1 MTLEQLLAVARD
13 IAGAAA
19 ELHRAGI
26 AHGDM
31 YAHNIL
37 VPKSEE
43 AAEGAASGAAG
54 QGGSK
59 TQGQQ
64 GRPAAIL
71 SDLGAAFFYCDEKTK
86 SDETS
91 RLVERIEALAFGH
104 FLGELVSICRWEV
117 SETKRLMEV
126 GKIVT
131 ECGVARVADRPG
143 FDGIVARLAAV

>member
-1 MTLEQLLAVARD
+1 MEQLLAVARD
-13 IAGAAA
+13 VAGAAA

-26 AHGDM
+26 THGDM

-37 VPKSEE
+37 VPKSGATEE
-43 AAEGAASGAAG
+43 AAVGGTAG
-54 QGGSK
+54 QGSK
-59 TQGQQ
+59 PQGQEG

-71 SDLGAAFFYCDEKTK
+71 SDLGAAFFYCDERTK

-104 FLGELVSICRWEV
+104 FLGELVSICRGWED

-131 ECGVARVADRPG
+131 DCRVARVADRPG
-143 FDGIVARLAAV
+143 FDEVVARLAAV